1 MLYVVISSFLTKQ
14 KQTMLLCSL
23 IITHKLIAE
32 VCTWA
37 QFPGKFN
44 ILDIR
49 RLK

>member
-32 VCTWA
+32 DVCTWA
-37 QFPGKFN
+37 QWHSQDKFN
-44 ILDIR
+44 IRSI
-49 RLK
+49 